1 MHKSRYNALRLSLA
15 ISPRAPLLIKAGDI
29 SGDPSLPDMQFVRT
43 YRADLGET
51 VYLPG
56 SSLKGA
62 VRSFVERVLRT
73 LGDQQSWRWACPT
86 FPSDDASCAKRL
98 EKEGESWQIYRRSCG
113 ACRTF
118 GHTRLRGRLAF
129 TDFFPSGDV
138 VTEVRH
144 AVAISRLS
152 HAVAQGPFDIET
164 TVAGTFTG
172 HLVLENYEVWQL
184 GLVSLALQSMNNG
197 LLKLGFGKN
206 RGFGE
211 VQVEVREV
219 EIDEARVGD
228 WRPTSR
234 RLRGSGAFVDDEER
248 GKYGLAPPW
257 QLEDLPEPIRT
268 EDLGLY
274 ARRIYDAE
282 RWIVVRDRCL
292 DAISS

>member
-1 MHKSRYNALRLSLA
+1 MHKTRYNALRLTLA
-15 ISPRAPLLIKAGDI
+15 LSPRGPLLVKAGDI

-43 YRADLGET
+43 YRPDLGET
-51 VYLPG
+51 IYLPG

-62 VRSFVERVLRT
+62 VRSFVEKVLRT
-73 LGDQQSWRWACPT
+73 VDDQQSWRWACPT
-86 FPSDDASCAKRL
+86 FPTDNASCAKRL
-98 EKEGESWQIYRRSCG
+98 EKEGGSWQIYRKSCG
-113 ACRTF
+113 ACRIF

-129 TDFFPSGDV
+129 TDFFPSADI

-164 TVAGTFTG
+164 AVAGTFTG
-172 HLVLENYEVWQL
+172 HLVLENYEVWQV

-211 VQVEVREV
+211 VQVEVREA
-219 EIDEARVGD
+219 EMDEATIGGQ
-228 WRPTSR
+228 RPSSQH
-234 RLRGSGAFVDDEER
+234 LRGLAAFVDNDERER
-248 GKYGLAPPW
+248 YGLATPTD
-257 QLEDLPEPIRT
+257 LEDLPEPTRT

-282 RWIVVRDRCL
+282 GW
-292 DAISS
+292 SSIGRKSLEALSN